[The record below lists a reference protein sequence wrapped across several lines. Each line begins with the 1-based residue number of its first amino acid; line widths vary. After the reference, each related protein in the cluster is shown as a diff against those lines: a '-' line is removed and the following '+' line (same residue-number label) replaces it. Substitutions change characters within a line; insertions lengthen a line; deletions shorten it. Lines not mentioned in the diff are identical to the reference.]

1 MTTPQ
6 PDLARDLEALPDLA
20 RRLRQELARAVFGP
34 DDVVRLL
41 LTGVLARGH
50 SLVTGVPGLAK
61 TLLVQS
67 LADVLDLEFKRVQFT
82 PDLMPSDITGS
93 EVLEEDRATGRRA
106 FRMLK
111 GPVFTHLL
119 LADEINRA
127 TPRTQSALL
136 QAMQEQAVTVAGTTH
151 RLEEPFVV
159 VATQNP
165 IEHEGT
171 YPLPEA
177 QLDRFLFSIAIGYPA
192 PDDEL
197 AVVRAYSAGYR
208 ARLERVLTRAELV
221 RMQAATEGV
230 GAGDSVLRAAL
241 ELVRRT
247 RPGEADAAPLA
258 KAYVAYGAGPR
269 AGVFLLRAARAWA
282 GMEGRQN
289 VSVED
294 LCALAPAVLGHRVL
308 LNYRGVAE
316 GIAPA
321 DVIREALAPLTGAA

>member
-1 MTTPQ
+1 MTTPL
-6 PDLARDLEALPDLA
+6 PDLTRDLEGLPEIA
-20 RRLRQELARAVFGP
+20 RRLRQELAKAVFGQ
-34 DDVVRLL
+34 DEVVRLL

-67 LADVLDLEFKRVQFT
+67 LADVLDLDFKRIQFT

-93 EVLEEDRATGRRA
+93 EVLEEDRASGRRA
-106 FRMLK
+106 FRLIK
-111 GPVFTHLL
+111 GPVFAHLL

-136 QAMQEQAVTVAGTTH
+136 QAMQEQAVTIAGTTH
-151 RLEEPFVV
+151 VLEAPFVV

-197 AVVRAYSAGYR
+197 AVVRAYSAG
-208 ARLERVLTRAELV
+208 
-221 RMQAATEGV
+221 
-230 GAGDSVLRAAL
+230 
-241 ELVRRT
+241 
-247 RPGEADAAPLA
+247 
-258 KAYVAYGAGPR
+258 
-269 AGVFLLRAARAWA
+269 
-282 GMEGRQN
+282 
-289 VSVED
+289 
-294 LCALAPAVLGHRVL
+294 
-308 LNYRGVAE
+308 
-316 GIAPA
+316 
-321 DVIREALAPLTGAA
+321 